1 MVRPCKLDTVYF
13 SRKLR
18 EPERVILL
26 AAGAGDITQ
35 GLHFALAIYAH
46 LHAQGLRPGDPLER
60 ISLSVNENDS
70 HLDS

>member
-1 MVRPCKLDTVYF
+1 
-13 SRKLR
+13 
-18 EPERVILL
+18 LL

>member
-26 AAGAGDITQ
+26 AAGAGDISQ
-35 GLHFALAIYAH
+35 GFHFALDIYAH
-46 LHAQGLRPGDPLER
+46 LHAQGFRPGDPFER